1 MEGGFGGPS
10 TSIGGEKVLSL
21 TELLQQSR
29 QLNAQL
35 GSRADLPNIHLGL
48 DQIEAQSRKI
58 AQNRATPFGVQ
69 SGANGTNAGSGFS
82 NDSKAHYFL
91 ANGGIDASGLAETI
105 NQTNIAN
112 AFEPL
117 QPMSDTD
124 VDSYLR
130 HTREQ
135 IILSAIEES
144 RRETMT
150 DFHRNLVKAQTRDWE
165 AQKIRILEELGQHT
179 HYGEGQRSSSRF
191 SSDRP
196 STFSQSYSSRNFTPT
211 RSEMSAV
218 HTGITIGGARS
229 NKYLAVIERL
239 NAHRID
245 SVPFAVASA
254 LGEAAKSSSLTSP
267 ASAVDSNFMQDLH
280 ESWLALASI
289 VGEENVVDGEFKG
302 TSVRERQYAAAY
314 LGNVSS
320 TAEAWLGREGRELRK
335 RLTSGALRYL
345 QKFFNNLID
354 TRIASNPIKA
364 QMGGKPT
371 TLGRI
376 VAFERVTFADRDGRW
391 PSELEV
397 IQTEHGSTPVW
408 ATIFYLLITGNEK
421 EAIEFVSKN
430 EDAIRSLDS
439 TTGGAGGFSSYF
451 QAWLANEDHILS
463 KPIRDRFVT
472 EYNSRFRGTFG
483 GDSIDGF
490 KLTLFKLIGR
500 IDINKNFP
508 SVVSKDTET
517 WLWVQLNLVR
527 ETTVE
532 EASSEFGD
540 ALRDRLT
547 LEDLGSRIVKLGER
561 HFDPKN
567 NRPIHFFTLLILS
580 GQFERAIAHLYSR
593 SQYQVDAVNFA
604 SALTYYGL
612 LRVPSLEKSSHAMI
626 LTSTI
631 DPTSGQEI
639 MMFDFAKLI
648 QKFVRLFSRSD
659 VKGALQYIYLICLN
673 ADCASPIKEEQIAKC
688 HELIRALVVETRQ
701 YFELLGDVRNDGV
714 KTPGVIENSLSLIN
728 LADSK
733 EFLTN
738 IVGAAAAQSEA
749 ENRTKDAILLYNI
762 AEEFDRV
769 LDVVN
774 RQLGISLIEP
784 ATRVSNET
792 IAPGSSLTKIDDIA
806 QLAKAI
812 LQSYEKQNH
821 ILRLI
826 SREKRQTCQSLLT
839 LKECFDLFS
848 RNELERSLSTMESL
862 DLIPLHGDMV
872 TITRK
877 AESFKDIDEGISKNL
892 SEILLL
898 VMNCISKLYQTLKSS
913 PFGDSNRQQRLA
925 DYRSKARALMLF
937 AGMLRLRIEPST
949 FAQLTRMDVY
959 LH

>member
-1 MEGGFGGPS
+1 M
-10 TSIGGEKVLSL
+10 GGEKTLSL

-58 AQNRATPFGVQ
+58 AQTRATPFAL
-69 SGANGTNAGSGFS
+69 GAN

-91 ANGGIDASGLAETI
+91 ANGGIDASGLADTI

-130 HTREQ
+130 HSREQ

-144 RRETMT
+144 RRETMA
-150 DFHRNLVKAQTRDWE
+150 DFHRNLAKAQTRDWE
-165 AQKIRILEELGQHT
+165 AQKVRILEELGQHT
-179 HYGEGQRSSSRF
+179 HYGGGQQSSSRLGM
-191 SSDRP
+191 
-196 STFSQSYSSRNFTPT
+196 STSRNFSQSS
-211 RSEMSAV
+211 
-218 HTGITIGGARS
+218 GITVGGARS
-229 NKYLAVIERL
+229 GKYLAVVERL

-245 SVPFAVASA
+245 SVPFAIASA
-254 LGEAAKSSSLTSP
+254 LGEAARSSLTAP
-267 ASAVDSNFMQDLH
+267 ASGVDSTFSQDLY
-280 ESWLALASI
+280 ESWLALASL
-289 VGEENVVDGEFKG
+289 VGEENVVDGEFLRDAI
-302 TSVRERQYAAAY
+302 RERQYAAAY
-314 LGNVSS
+314 LGNASS
-320 TAEAWLGREGRELRK
+320 TAAAWLGREGRDLRTC
-335 RLTSGALRYL
+335 LTSGALKYL
-345 QKFFNNLID
+345 QKYFNNLID
-354 TRIASNPIKA
+354 ARIASNPIKA
-364 QMGGKPT
+364 QLGGKPT
-371 TLGRI
+371 TLGKI
-376 VAFERVTFADRDGRW
+376 VAFERVAFADRDGRW

-408 ATIFYLLITGNEK
+408 ATIFYLLSTGNEK
-421 EAIEFVSKN
+421 EALEFVIKN

-451 QAWLANEDHILS
+451 QAWLGNADHILS

-483 GDSIDGF
+483 GDTIDGF

-547 LEDLGSRIVKLGER
+547 LEDLGSRVVKLGER

-567 NRPIHFFTLLILS
+567 NRPIHYFTILLLS

-612 LRVPSLEKSSHAMI
+612 LRVPSLEKASHAMI
-626 LTSTI
+626 LTSTV
-631 DPTSGQEI
+631 DATTGQEI
-639 MMFDFAKLI
+639 MMLDFAKLI
-648 QKFVRLFSRSD
+648 QKYVRLFSRTD

-688 HELIRALVVETRQ
+688 HELIRALVIETRQ

-714 KTPGVIENSLSLIN
+714 KTPGVIENSLSLIK

-762 AEEFDRV
+762 AEEYDRV

-774 RQLGISLIEP
+774 RQLGVSLIEP
-784 ATRVSNET
+784 PTRASQET
-792 IAPGSSLTKIDDIA
+792 ISPDSSLTKVDDIA

-812 LQSYEKQNH
+812 LQSYERQNQ
-821 ILRLI
+821 ILRLV
-826 SREKRQTCQSLLT
+826 SRKKRETCQTLLT

-848 RNELERSLSTMESL
+848 RNELEKSLSTIESL

-877 AESFKDIDEGISKNL
+877 AESFKDVDEGIAKNL

-913 PFGDSNRQQRLA
+913 PFGDSNRHQRLA
-925 DYRSKARALMLF
+925 DYRSMARGLMLF

-949 FAQLTRMDVY
+949 FAQLTRLDVY